1 VTIQSFKNKYKGK
14 QVFMI
19 GNGPSLKV
27 TPLDRIQYEYSF
39 AMNRIS
45 LIYDKVLWR
54 PSFYICTTLNIS
66 RKEWRKDILETISL
80 GIPCFVWDKL
90 EEFIKPYHFKNV
102 HFIKCTHG
110 DNITDQ
116 CPDDW
121 WSHDISK
128 RVCKFGTSMLPALQI
143 ASYMGFNPIYLVGC
157 DLGFQTA
164 GSGANN
170 NEPLKDIQHQ
180 KNVDSNHFDPKY
192 GTPGCP
198 ANVLNINM
206 KAAHELAFRTA
217 SRNGTKIFNATI
229 GGQLEICPRVDF
241 TKLKSDKGSSIKN
254 TGKSESLIYR
264 STEVRHT
271 TTVATKYSPC
281 DSNNPPMQRLEAQS
295 PSVSARTNNTK
306 TLGAKD
312 SATVQSPSA
321 YVNLIDVGSAGMMP
335 EPWASHRELI
345 GKKLAF
351 EPRDNESTIENVISI
366 STTLW
371 EKKEKRNFY
380 TYRGLNGS
388 GSSLF
393 LQNYDFVLNNFDS
406 LKSIGPSALA
416 QTWLERSLPVAV
428 NRVACSTLD
437 SVLHELNLSDK
448 LHFLKI
454 DAQGAEYQILRGA
467 ENYLL
472 NDCYG
477 MQLELFT
484 VPMYKEIKLYDE
496 VVAYVNSLGFVL
508 VKRFPPHGT
517 FDSQCDCVFL
527 RRDIED
533 DVSIAIRTIYGLP
546 NLASSTPGDIK
557 YPGPH
562 KKKPKISQAIFSEND
577 ALFDK
582 DIFKNLKAL
591 YKKIKNISQ
600 QEDPNTFYEEVEN
613 FHKIMRSYTEPEIA
627 LLWKKC
633 KIRCLSTKNDS
644 LRSLQGIEKG
654 DDNQH
659 QNVNDHIIYWI
670 ANGILKF
677 YLPSC
682 LLKVQCDWIKI
693 FKNFLTTIEQD
704 LHNSKI
710 ERLAQYLKFFI
721 SSYRYAISN
730 LLLKFNRVDDSD
742 KLEILSIHSRLA
754 AIHIWQIGCID
765 HYDDKF
771 LEILLGASDR
781 LGKEPRISIEQYF
794 IFFALMLFR
803 NPSRV
808 AKQLDS
814 DLIFSAYIKNFKS
827 SNPNI
832 QGSIYC
838 CRTFTKQNM
847 LEEYALWYLENY
859 SKISTYH
866 NIHKGDSCFIIGNG
880 PSLRKMDLSP
890 LKHRIT
896 FGLNKIHLLFDK
908 LGFETT
914 YLAAANPYVIQQ
926 AAIDFYSL
934 SMPMFIM
941 MWGREFV
948 QKKEN
953 VIFLR
958 ENSNPLFAK
967 DITKGVCID
976 ATVTYMAMQIA
987 YYMGFKT
994 VILIGVDHSFESK
1007 GQPHSTVRLS
1017 GEDPNHFD
1025 PNYFGHG
1032 VPWQLPDLEGSERAY
1047 QRAKKVFE
1055 ADGRRILDATVEGEL
1070 QIFEKISYQ
1079 EALDLTAR

>member
-1 VTIQSFKNKYKGK
+1 MTIQSFQNKYKGK

-27 TPLDRIQYEYSF
+27 TPLDKIQYEYSF

-66 RKEWRKDILETISL
+66 RKEWRKDILESISL

-102 HFIKCTHG
+102 HYIKCTHG

-157 DLGFQTA
+157 DLGFQTE
-164 GSGANN
+164 GSEANN
-170 NEPLKDIQHQ
+170 NAPLKHSHHQ
-180 KNVDSNHFDPKY
+180 KNVDLNHFDPKY

-198 ANVLNINM
+198 AKVLNINM

-217 SRNGTKIFNATI
+217 ARNGTKIFNATN
-229 GGQLEICPRVDF
+229 GGQLNIYPRVDF
-241 TKLKSDKGSSIKN
+241 TKLKSDEDLSIRN
-254 TGKSESLIYR
+254 TGKSESLLYK
-264 STEVRHT
+264 STGLRHT
-271 TTVATKYSPC
+271 TTAAAKYSLC
-281 DSNNPPMQRLEAQS
+281 DSNNPPRQRLKAQPLS
-295 PSVSARTNNTK
+295 PSVCTSNTR
-306 TLGAKD
+306 TLGAKG
-312 SATVQSPSA
+312 SATVNAQPV
-321 YVNLIDVGSAGMMP
+321 YVNLIDVGSAGLMP

-371 EKKEKRNFY
+371 EKKEERNFY

-393 LQNYDFVLNNFDS
+393 LQNYDFVLKNFDS
-406 LKSIGPSALA
+406 LKSIGPSGLA

-437 SVLHELNLSDK
+437 NVLCELNLSEK

-477 MQLELFT
+477 LQLELFT
-484 VPMYKEIKLYDE
+484 VPMYKGIKLYDE
-496 VVAYVNSLGFVL
+496 VVAYLNSLGFLL
-508 VKRFPPHGT
+508 VKRFPSHGT

-527 RRDIED
+527 RNDIED
-533 DVSIAIRTIYGLP
+533 DISRVIRTIYGLQ
-546 NLASSTPGDIK
+546 NSTPGDIK
-557 YPGPH
+557 YPGPN
-562 KKKPKISQAIFSEND
+562 KKNSTISQTVISGND
-577 ALFDK
+577 ASFGRGK
-582 DIFKNLKAL
+582 FKILQVL
-591 YKKIKNISQ
+591 YKKFINNNH
-600 QEDPNTFYEEVEN
+600 QEDPNTVYGEVEN
-613 FHKIMRSYTEPEIA
+613 FHKIMRSYTDPEIA
-627 LLWKKC
+627 LLWEKC
-633 KIRCLSTKNDS
+633 KIRCLSTKNDPLHS
-644 LRSLQGIEKG
+644 VQGIEKG

-659 QNVNDHIIYWI
+659 QIVNDHMIYWI
-670 ANGILKF
+670 ASGILKF

-682 LLKVQCDWIKI
+682 SLKVQCDWIKA
-693 FKNFLTTIEQD
+693 FKFVLTTVEQD

-710 ERLAQYLKFFI
+710 DHLTQYLKLFI

-730 LLLKFNRVDDSD
+730 LFLKFNRVDDSD
-742 KLEILSIHSRLA
+742 KMEILSNHSRLV

-765 HYDDKF
+765 HYDDKL
-771 LEILLGASDR
+771 LEILIEASDT
-781 LGKEPRISIEQYF
+781 LAKEPRLSIEQYF

-814 DLIFSAYIKNFKS
+814 DLIFSGFIKNFKS
-827 SNPNI
+827 SNPDI
-832 QGSIYC
+832 KGSIYC

-847 LEEYALWYLENY
+847 LEEYALWYLENF
-859 SKISTYH
+859 SKISEYH
-866 NIHKGDSCFIIGNG
+866 NIHKGGSCFIIGNG
-880 PSLRKMDLSP
+880 PSLRKMDLNP
-890 LKHRIT
+890 LRNKKTI
-896 FGLNKIHLLFDK
+896 GLNKVYLLFDK

-926 AAIDFYSL
+926 AAREFSGLSL
-934 SMPMFIM
+934 PLFLM
-941 MWGREFV
+941 MWGREFIK
-948 QKKEN
+948 KKEN
-953 VIFLR
+953 VNFLR
-958 ENSNPLFAK
+958 EKPSPLFAK
-967 DITKGVCID
+967 NISQGICID
-976 ATVTYMAMQIA
+976 STVTYMAMQIA

-994 VILIGVDHSFESK
+994 VILIGVDHFFKSK
-1007 GQPHSTVRLS
+1007 GQPHSTVQLN

-1032 VPWQLPDLEGSERAY
+1032 LTWQLPDLAGSERAY
-1047 QRAKKVFE
+1047 QRAKNVYE
-1055 ADGRRILDATVEGEL
+1055 EDGRRILDATVDGKL
-1070 QIFEKISYQ
+1070 QIFKKISYQ
-1079 EALDLTAR
+1079 EALDLTC